1 MYTILGLIVLVLDII
16 AIVHIL
22 KSGLEPIMKLIWIVI
37 VLALPVIG
45 MILWF
50 VIGEKK
56 ALV

>member
-1 MYTILGLIVLVLDII
+1 MYTVLGLIVLVLDII

-22 KSGLEPIMKLIWIVI
+22 KSGLEPMMKLIWIVI

-45 MILWF
+45 RILWF